1 MEDAENNQI
10 ISQIYNYRMER
21 LLCKDKG
28 SNFEPHNP
36 CYTLQFFV
44 YNDYRSFLKS
54 KEPLRSWKVLIS
66 GSGNI

>member
-10 ISQIYNYRMER
+10 ISQISNYKMER
-21 LLCKDKG
+21 LLCRDKEP
-28 SNFEPHNP
+28 NFEPHNP

-44 YNDYRSFLKS
+44 YTDYGSFLKS
-54 KEPLRSWKVLIS
+54 KEPLKSWKVLIS